1 MPHETLVR
9 SQKARRV
16 VGRAAYLVQAHDL
29 TVGLLD
35 LLQLHQEV
43 PEAGLGDDII
53 GGEDAH
59 AVQLGG
65 GVGLGRQMA
74 ANDLVFLKTTC

>member
-1 MPHETLVR
+1 MLVLESGSESR
-9 SQKARRV
+9 T
-16 VGRAAYLVQAHDL
+16 YLVQADDL

-43 PEAGLGDDII
+43 PEARLGDDII

-65 GVGLGRQMA
+65 GVGLGGQVA
-74 ANDLVFLKTTC
+74 ANDLVLLKTTYLRRNC